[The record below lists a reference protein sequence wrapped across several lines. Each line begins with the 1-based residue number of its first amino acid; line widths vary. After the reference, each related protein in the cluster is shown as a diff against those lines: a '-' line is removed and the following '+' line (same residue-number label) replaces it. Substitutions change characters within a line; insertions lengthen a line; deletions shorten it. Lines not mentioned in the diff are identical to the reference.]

1 MTDLT
6 TLQEGLEPP
15 IDDGAASHLTGRRF
29 PSLALASTAGGH
41 VDLSQIRGLCVVY
54 AYPMTGRPGA
64 PLPGGWNEIPGARGC
79 TPQACSFRDHWQ
91 ELRDLGVA
99 AVYGVS
105 TQTTAYQREAAERL
119 KLPFPLLSDAALE
132 LQEMLE
138 LPTFE
143 VDGDTLLKR
152 LTMIARDGE
161 IVAAI
166 YPVFPP
172 DRSAADVVDW
182 LRRAAAG
189 ARHRTAH

>member
-1 MTDLT
+1 MTDLST
-6 TLQEGLEPP
+6 PPEGLEPP
-15 IDDGAASHLTGRRF
+15 VDDGAASHLAGRRL
-29 PSLALASTAGGH
+29 PAVALSSTAGGQ
-41 VDLSQIRGLCVVY
+41 VDLSRTRGLVVVY

-91 ELRDLGVA
+91 ELRELGVS
-99 AVYGVS
+99 AVFGVS

-119 KLPFPLLSDAALE
+119 RLPFPLLSDAALE

-143 VDGDTLLKR
+143 ADGDTLLKR
-152 LTMIARDGE
+152 LTMIAQDGE
-161 IVAAI
+161 IVAAL

-182 LRRAAAG
+182 LRQRRSPAG
-189 ARHRTAH
+189 GRRH

>member
-1 MTDLT
+1 MTEFT
-6 TLQEGLEPP
+6 TLPEGLEPP
-15 IDDGAASHLTGRRF
+15 TDDGGASHLVGRRL
-29 PSLALASTAGGH
+29 PAVALSSTAGGR
-41 VDLSQIRGLCVVY
+41 VDLSAIRGLCVVY

-79 TPQACSFRDHWQ
+79 TPQACSFRDHWND
-91 ELRDLGVA
+91 LRELGVS

-119 KLPFPLLSDAALE
+119 HLPFPLLSDAALE
-132 LQEMLE
+132 FQEMLD

-143 VDGDTLLKR
+143 ADGETLLKR

-161 IVAAI
+161 IIAAL

-172 DRSAADVVDW
+172 DRSAADVAEW
-182 LRRAAAG
+182 LRRQDRAERN
-189 ARHRTAH
+189 RH

>member
-6 TLQEGLEPP
+6 TLPDGLEPP
-15 IDDGAASHLTGRRF
+15 LDDGAAAHLVGRML
-29 PSLALASTAGGH
+29 PSLSLSSTAGGS
-41 VDLSQIRGLCVVY
+41 VDLSRCRGLAVVY

-79 TPQACSFRDHWQ
+79 TPQACSFRDHFA
-91 ELRDLGVA
+91 ELRALGVA
-99 AVYGVS
+99 HVFGVS

-119 KLPFPLLSDAALE
+119 HLPFPLLSDAALE
-132 LQEMLE
+132 WQDMLD

-143 VDGDTLLKR
+143 ADGDVLLKR

-161 IVAAI
+161 IVAAL

-172 DRSAADVVDW
+172 DRSASDVLDW
-182 LRRAAAG
+182 LRARKDTAYAA
-189 ARHRTAH
+189 RN

>member
-1 MTDLT
+1 MTDLNS
-6 TLQEGLEPP
+6 LPEGLEPP
-15 IDDGAASHLTGRRF
+15 TDDGGAAHLVGRRL
-29 PSLALASTAGGH
+29 PSVALPSTAGGR
-41 VDLSQIRGLCVVY
+41 VDLGGLKGLVVLY

-91 ELRDLGVA
+91 ELRELGVS
-99 AVYGVS
+99 AVFGVS

-119 KLPFPLLSDAALE
+119 HLPFPLLSDTDLS

-161 IVAAI
+161 IVAAL

-172 DRSAADVVDW
+172 DRSAVDVIGW
-182 LRRAAAG
+182 LRSHADG
-189 ARHRTAH
+189 GRHATH